1 MLTRPQNLSDAMVV
15 GALSSGWEISVASL
29 EYRAI
34 GFGSHH
40 WRVTD
45 TAGVEWFAT
54 VDDIDSKLL
63 SARDTIDEA
72 RERLRAALAT
82 ARALRDAGLDFVVAP
97 IPGRAGEI
105 VGRISDRFVL
115 ALYPYIDGISRSGA
129 YESASDRLAVLE
141 LIVAV
146 HTVPRHVSRGAR
158 IDDFELQQRDALE
171 RALGDL
177 DSRWNDG
184 PYSERARTL
193 LSRHARAIDRGL
205 AHYDRLVD
213 EARAQP
219 ERMVLTH
226 GEPHVENVMHAATGR
241 LLIDW
246 DTTLLALPERDLWM
260 LESGDGSTI
269 GAYTEL
275 TGTEVEASMLDLYQL
290 GWDLAEVTIYGAQ
303 FRRPHTEC
311 ADTREAWE
319 SLEYSLD
326 RLADR
331 P

>member
-1 MLTRPQNLSDAMVV
+1 MLTRPQNLSDAMVG
-15 GALSSGWEISVASL
+15 GAVATGWDLSVASL
-29 EYRAI
+29 EYRAV

-40 WRVTD
+40 WCVTD
-45 TAGVEWFAT
+45 TAGGRWFAT
-54 VDDIDSKLL
+54 VDDLGSKLL
-63 SARDTIDEA
+63 SSLDTIEEA
-72 RERLRAALAT
+72 RQRLRAALAT

-97 IPGRAGEI
+97 MPARADEI
-105 VGRISDRFVL
+105 VERISDRFVL
-115 ALYPYIDGISRSGA
+115 ALYPYIDGISQSGE
-129 YESASDRLAVLE
+129 YESASERLAVLE

-146 HTVPRHVSRGAR
+146 HTMPDRVSRGAR
-158 IDDFELQQRDALE
+158 IDDFELRQRDELE

-177 DSRWNDG
+177 AARWNHG
-184 PYSERARTL
+184 PYSQPARTL
-193 LSRHARAIDRGL
+193 LSRHAEAIARCL

-260 LESGDGSTI
+260 LDSGDGSI
-269 GAYTEL
+269 IAAYTEL
-275 TGTEVEASMLDLYQL
+275 TGMEVATSMLDLYRL
-290 GWDLAEVTIYGAQ
+290 GWDIEEVAIYAAQ
-303 FRRPHTEC
+303 FRQPHTEC

-319 SLEYSLD
+319 NFEYSLD
-326 RLADR
+326 RLARR

>member
-1 MLTRPQNLSDAMVV
+1 VLTRPQNLSDAMVV

-29 EYRAI
+29 EYRAV

-105 VGRISDRFVL
+105 VWRISDRFVL

-129 YESASDRLAVLE
+129 YESTSERLAVLE

-158 IDDFELQQRDALE
+158 IDDFEIQQRDALE

-177 DSRWNDG
+177 VVPRNDG
-184 PYSERARTL
+184 PYSQPARTL
-193 LSRHARAIDRGL
+193 LSRHAGAIGRCL
-205 AHYDRLVD
+205 AHYDRLVE
-213 EARAQP
+213 EARAQTD
-219 ERMVLTH
+219 RIVLTH
-226 GEPHVENVMHAATGR
+226 GELHVENVMHAAAGR

-246 DTTLLALPERDLWM
+246 DTTSGSLPERDLWM
-260 LESGDGSTI
+260 LESGDGSI
-269 GAYTEL
+269 GAAYAER
-275 TGTEVEASMLDLYQL
+275 TGTEVATSMLDLYRL
-290 GWDLAEVTIYGAQ
+290 GWDLVEVAIYAAQ